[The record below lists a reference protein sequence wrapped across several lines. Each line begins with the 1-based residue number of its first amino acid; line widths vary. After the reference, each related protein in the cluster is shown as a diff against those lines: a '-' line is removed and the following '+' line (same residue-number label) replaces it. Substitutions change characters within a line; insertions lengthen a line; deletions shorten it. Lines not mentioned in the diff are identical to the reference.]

1 MTDVHGVIPALLTLF
16 TRNGA
21 GVDAQATGELV
32 DWLVQQGVSGLF
44 VGGSTGEGPLMSVEE
59 RKELA
64 ESVVARATG
73 KVAVIIHTGCNNA
86 RDTIEL
92 TKHARS
98 IRADAAGIVAPYYYN
113 FDNRALRQYY
123 AKVARAVSDFPLFL
137 YNIPVLVK
145 NDLPPDLVQNLVDH
159 HPNIVGIK
167 DSTGSLERLEHYAG
181 IRGNNF
187 TLICG
192 SDFLLLEA
200 LQLGAKGSVSSTA
213 NVVPGFFVNLYRN
226 FHRGNDRAARKWQEK
241 IVELGGVLW
250 TPNSIAAM
258 KEMLRVMDLPTGACR
273 SPQRTLTTT
282 ERRTL
287 QQRLRELNLLS

>member
-1 MTDVHGVIPALLTLF
+1 MTNVRGVIPALITCF
-16 TRNGA
+16 TRNGVA
-21 GVDAQATGELV
+21 VDAQATGELA
-32 DWLVQQGVSGLF
+32 DWLVGQGVSGLF
-44 VGGSTGEGPLMSVEE
+44 VAGSTGEGPLMSVEE
-59 RKELA
+59 RKALA
-64 ESVVARATG
+64 EAIVARVGG
-73 KVAVIIHTGCNNA
+73 KVAVVIHTGCANA

-92 TKHARS
+92 TKHACS
-98 IRADAAGIVAPYYYN
+98 IQADAAGVVAPYYYN
-113 FDNRALRQYY
+113 LDNRALRQYC

-167 DSTGSLERLEHYAG
+167 DSTGSLQRFEEYSR

-213 NVVPGFFVNLYRN
+213 NVVPGFFVNLCRN
-226 FHRGNDRAARKWQEK
+226 FQRGNNRAARKWQEK
-241 IVELGGVLW
+241 IIELGSLLW
-250 TPNSIAAM
+250 TPNCIAAM
-258 KEMLRVMDLPTGACR
+258 KEMLRLMGLPTGASR
-273 SPQRTLTTT
+273 SPQRDLTAA
-282 ERRTL
+282 ERRAL
-287 QQRLRELNLLS
+287 EQRLRELKLLS